1 MALNTGNSLFWK
13 TGLDTK
19 GLQSGALKS
28 KGILAGLSKS
38 ITRMDVFAGLAIG
51 SALAFA
57 KISKQAYNFSKDFEH
72 AMKEVMTISDA
83 TKEFLKVYPL
93 KLLRCLRLFP
103 ITLSNYQK
111 LIIK

>member
-57 KISKQAYNFSKDFEH
+57 KYLSKPIISQK
-72 AMKEVMTISDA
+72 
-83 TKEFLKVYPL
+83 
-93 KLLRCLRLFP
+93 
-103 ITLSNYQK
+103 TLNMQ
-111 LIIK
+111 